1 MTASSTVDA
10 IDAFAAH
17 VVTTTS
23 RDLPA
28 AALAAA
34 KTFVLDSIGVGIAG
48 SGEPWASTI
57 ADCAAGWGEGREST
71 VWGVGR
77 RLPAPSAALVNGYQT
92 HGLEFDCVHEGAVL
106 HPMATL
112 LAAVMAHAERRGH
125 VGGRD
130 FLTAV
135 TLGVDVACSLGVA
148 ARGAM
153 RFFRPATAGAF
164 GAVAALAK
172 LQGFDVPTLTS
183 AFGILYG
190 QISGTLQPHT
200 EGSLVLGLQIG
211 FNARAALTAV
221 DLAAAGVTGPREVL
235 EGRYGYLTLFEG
247 GEHDVASAVGELGKV
262 WRVTE
267 LSHKPFPSGRLT
279 HGVVDGVLQL
289 SARHGFAAD
298 DVARVTAMVPPLVRR
313 LVGRPD
319 VAAPSASYA
328 RLCLPFVTATA
339 LLRGTVDVPDF
350 RGDRLGDPRVHDLA
364 RRVDVVVDDNPDEN
378 AMVPQTVRV
387 TLRSGTTHE
396 ARLDRVV
403 GHPQSPLSREQ
414 HLDKF
419 RRCCGYGAR
428 PLPRDNAERLIDLV
442 ERLETV
448 PDVGALVALT
458 VP

>member
-1 MTASSTVDA
+1 MSGDA
-10 IDAFAAH
+10 IEAFAAH
-17 VVTTTS
+17 VVTTTVD
-23 RDLPA
+23 DLPA
-28 AALAAA
+28 AAIAAA
-34 KTFVLDSIGVGIAG
+34 KTFILDTIGVGIAG
-48 SGEPWASTI
+48 SGEPWAPAI
-57 ADCAAGWGEGREST
+57 ADGAAGWGAGHEST

-77 RLPAPSAALVNGYQT
+77 RCLPAPSAALVNGYQT

-112 LAAVMAHAERRGH
+112 LAALLAHAERRGH

-130 FLTAV
+130 LVTAV
-135 TLGVDVACSLGVA
+135 TVGVDVACSLGVA
-148 ARGAM
+148 ARGPM

-172 LQGFDVPTLTS
+172 LEAFDVAALTS
-183 AFGILYG
+183 AFGIVYG

-200 EGSLVLGLQIG
+200 EGSMVLGLQMG

-221 DLAAAGVTGPREVL
+221 DLAARGVTGPRELL
-235 EGRYGYLTLFEG
+235 EGRYGYFTLFEG
-247 GEHDVASAVGELGKV
+247 GAHDVRSAVGQLGKV
-262 WRVTE
+262 WRVAE

-289 SARHGFAAD
+289 QARHGFTAD
-298 DVARVTAMVPPLVRR
+298 DVVEVTAVVPPLVHR

-319 VAAPSASYA
+319 VAAPGASYA

-339 LLRGTVDVPDF
+339 LMRGNVDVTDF
-350 RGDRLGDPRVHDLA
+350 RGDRLTDPYVHALA
-364 RRVDVVVDDNPDEN
+364 RRVTIVVDDNADEN

-387 TLRSGTTHE
+387 TLRGGTTHE
-396 ARLDRVV
+396 ARLDRVI
-403 GHPQSPLSREQ
+403 GHPERPLSREQ

-419 RRCCGYGAR
+419 RRCCTYGAR
-428 PLPRDNAERLIDLV
+428 PLARENIERLISLV
-442 ERLETV
+442 DQLETV
-448 PDVGALVALT
+448 PDVGELAALT